1 MAQANALKNHMA
13 STGTDV
19 ATQAPTHK
27 TLAHLLTDPKTKQQ
41 IALALPKHM
50 TADRLARIAL
60 TEVRK
65 NPKLAK
71 CDQASFLGAIMQLA
85 SLGLEPGG
93 ALGHAYLIPF
103 ERSVKRGNVW
113 TKIMEVQVVIGY
125 RGMIDIARRSGQIIS
140 ISARVVRARDKFS
153 YTYGLDETL
162 QHEPY
167 EGPDDPGEV
176 THAYA
181 VAKLVGGGVQFEVM
195 PVAQILRVR
204 DASQGYKAAVASAA
218 QYNKPVDSP
227 WTNHFDEMAR
237 KTPTRNLFKWLPV
250 SIEMQRAVG
259 LDEQADAGLPQH
271 NATVIDG
278 DYTVQETG
286 GDSSRG
292 TDAGTD
298 GPGITSQEVHDAL
311 LAAKDQDNLDAAGDL
326 IRMLP
331 EGERAPLTELW
342 QKRSD
347 ELAA

>member
-1 MAQANALKNHMA
+1 MAQTLKQAVQGQSTSNA
-13 STGTDV
+13 V
-19 ATQAPTHK
+19 ATQQQPAHK
-27 TLAHLLTDPKTKQQ
+27 TLADLINDPRIKQQ
-41 IALALPKHM
+41 MTLALPRHM
-50 TADRLARIAL
+50 TADRLVRIAT
-60 TEVRK
+60 TELRK
-65 NPKLAK
+65 NPKLAR
-71 CDQASFLGAIMQLA
+71 CDQTSFLGAIMQLA

-103 ERSVKRGNVW
+103 ERSVKKGNTWSKV
-113 TKIMEVQVVIGY
+113 MEVQVVIGY
-125 RGMIDIARRSGQIIS
+125 RGMIDIARRSGQIVS
-140 ISARVVRARDKFS
+140 ISARVVHARDKFS

-167 EGPDDPGEV
+167 EGSEDPGEI

-204 DASQGYKAAVASAA
+204 DASQGYKAAAASAA

-250 SIEMQRAVG
+250 SIEIQRAVG
-259 LDEQADAGLPQH
+259 LDEQADAGVPQH
-271 NATVIDG
+271 NGLVIDG
-278 DYTVQETG
+278 DFEQVEQQHEPEPQAEPA
-286 GDSSRG
+286 D
-292 TDAGTD
+292 
-298 GPGITSQEVHDAL
+298 PGITAQEIHDAL
-311 LAAKDQDNLDAAGDL
+311 TAAKDDDALNAAADL

-331 EGERAPLTELW
+331 EAEQQPLLALW
-342 QKRSD
+342 QKRAD